1 MSEMVV
7 FTQHENFDFLRFS
20 SRVAKSSVDDFKAEC
35 VRVQATQA
43 MTAQSFG
50 VWALRLADLKSAGVW
65 EDVINPETGF
75 AFFNE
80 GFGAFCRYAFG
91 ISETATSNLTKIAQF
106 VVNHG
111 DNVGQLREN
120 YKDYSFSQLVELS
133 SVSTDTHKFFK
144 PTMTV
149 KEMRVSKD
157 YVKNSVEFRFE
168 EKGADY
174 DLLSKAQKWKD
185 KDKKPEK
192 PIEVIPGQIN
202 LDDISDSIEVEVH
215 SIPTSELANAGEEE
229 YEDDSPEHQEYLRE
243 CEPWIELTEEKKE
256 LAIKIILIKRTG
268 EIKRKRIYEKYKENP
283 LHSEFV
289 TFIKDEYGHSG
300 FGCDGLTGQTC
311 GKGYKIEPF
320 EGNWTIFLTWAQ
332 IASRIVTL
340 INRGEY
346 YTEESVIPTS
356 ELANAGERVS
366 TEEEREELLKNILLF
381 EPWLDKRKRLYDKYK
396 GNCSMYEFL
405 LEVKTE
411 YMFKS
416 CSSVKGGDMQA
427 NSKGFVISFPGMS
440 EFFVDWEQ
448 IASRIVTLINRGEY
462 YTEDDERIEQARESA
477 HKAGIPF
484 YEGDAEEFNPY
495 VYDGK
500 MSVEDYKLM
509 HEQMEADKAVDD
521 YDEADESY
529 EDMQGEMQTIEQDSE
544 KSLPQEE
551 YDCCEVQKG
560 VAPWLKPDF
569 KNRDGIRE
577 FYQAY
582 MSWEQLY
589 CRVPCVEVYRYKF
602 KIGTLYAVSGRV
614 AGILEPRESR
624 EIKYSVRYFWQ
635 DKGDS
640 LCYETTKEHLERFI
654 PLHKDEM

>member
-20 SRVAKSSVDDFKAEC
+20 SRVAKSSVDDFKMQC
-35 VRVQATQA
+35 TIVQETQRL
-43 MTAQSFG
+43 TAQTFG
-50 VWALRLADLKSAGVW
+50 VWALRLVDLKSAGVW

-75 AFFNE
+75 AFFND
-80 GFGAFCRYAFG
+80 GFGAFCKHAFG

-106 VVNHG
+106 VVNCG

-133 SVSTDTHKFFK
+133 SVATETHKFFK

-174 DLLSKAQKWKD
+174 DLLSKAQEWKD

-192 PIEVIPGQIN
+192 PIEVIPGQIE
-202 LDDISDSIEVEVH
+202 LEDISDSVEVD
-215 SIPTSELANAGEEE
+215 INPTSELANA
-229 YEDDSPEHQEYLRE
+229 S
-243 CEPWIELTEEKKE
+243 
-256 LAIKIILIKRTG
+256 
-268 EIKRKRIYEKYKENP
+268 
-283 LHSEFV
+283 
-289 TFIKDEYGHSG
+289 
-300 FGCDGLTGQTC
+300 
-311 GKGYKIEPF
+311 
-320 EGNWTIFLTWAQ
+320 
-332 IASRIVTL
+332 
-340 INRGEY
+340 
-346 YTEESVIPTS
+346 
-356 ELANAGERVS
+356 ERVS

-381 EPWLDKRKRLYDKYK
+381 EPWRDKRKRLYDKYK
-396 GNCSMYEFL
+396 SDCSMYEFL

-411 YMFKS
+411 YLFKS

-440 EFFVDWEQ
+440 EFFVGWEQ
-448 IASRIVTLINRGEY
+448 IASQIVALINRGEY

-521 YDEADESY
+521 YDEADEAY
-529 EDMQGEMQTIEQDSE
+529 EDMQGEMQTIEKDSE

-551 YDCCEVQKG
+551 SPIKKYDFSTRDNIRLFLNDYENWYYRDDIRTPFTKYCYWITLPNFDMVYAFEMNVATGATLEGKQEHATEVEYFIFLHSQYYYKEM
-560 VAPWLKPDF
+560 PDVF
-569 KNRDGIRE
+569 QITKRNLENYLMAHRDELNKR
-577 FYQAY
+577 
-582 MSWEQLY
+582 
-589 CRVPCVEVYRYKF
+589 R
-602 KIGTLYAVSGRV
+602 
-614 AGILEPRESR
+614 
-624 EIKYSVRYFWQ
+624 
-635 DKGDS
+635 
-640 LCYETTKEHLERFI
+640 
-654 PLHKDEM
+654 